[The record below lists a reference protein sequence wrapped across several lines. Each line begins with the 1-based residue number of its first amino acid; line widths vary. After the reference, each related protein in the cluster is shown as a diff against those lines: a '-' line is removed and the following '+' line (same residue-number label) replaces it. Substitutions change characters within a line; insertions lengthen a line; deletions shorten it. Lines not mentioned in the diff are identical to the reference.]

1 MFSSSAGKEAT
12 CNAGDPSSI
21 PGSVRYLGK
30 GTGYPLQYSWASLV
44 TQLVKNLPA
53 MQDTW
58 ILSWGWQDPLEKEK
72 AIHSSILAWGKVAK
86 SWIWLSDFHF
96 DDRTLSGVSVS
107 WQRCVEKHLS
117 KLTLLI
123 CKMGN
128 LSIEKWSY
136 LSKVTQLISEW
147 HQTAGK
153 EGEHLLTNIYPNI
166 THENTQS
173 FFIF

>member
-21 PGSVRYLGK
+21 PGSVRYPGK
-30 GTGYPLQYSWASLV
+30 GIGYPLQYSWASLV

-96 DDRTLSGVSVS
+96 
-107 WQRCVEKHLS
+107 
-117 KLTLLI
+117 
-123 CKMGN
+123 
-128 LSIEKWSY
+128 LSIGLLNKPKQNCKGLVHTFFQGNDSLWFIMFSSRSVIKWKETFLQKPISGQDDY
-136 LSKVTQLISEW
+136 ALIV
-147 HQTAGK
+147 
-153 EGEHLLTNIYPNI
+153 P
-166 THENTQS
+166 
-173 FFIF
+173 IF

>member
-1 MFSSSAGKEAT
+1 MLFIVLSSSILSPTPGV
-12 CNAGDPSSI
+12 SSFPTVNPI
-21 PGSVRYLGK
+21 LVGFFLKTSQRNKFMLEEVK
-30 GTGYPLQYSWASLV
+30 YSWASLV

-58 ILSWGWQDPLEKEK
+58 IWSWGWQEPLEKEK

-128 LSIEKWSY
+128 LSIAQGADNSQYRMWRVIDQCNY
-136 LSKVTQLISEW
+136 L
-147 HQTAGK
+147 
-153 EGEHLLTNIYPNI
+153 
-166 THENTQS
+166 
-173 FFIF
+173 F